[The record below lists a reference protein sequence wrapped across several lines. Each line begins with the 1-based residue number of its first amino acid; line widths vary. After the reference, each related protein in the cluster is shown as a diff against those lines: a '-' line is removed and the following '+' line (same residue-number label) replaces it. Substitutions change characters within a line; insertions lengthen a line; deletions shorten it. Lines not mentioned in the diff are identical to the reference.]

1 MAYDITIDELFPL
14 RSSFS
19 FKKTASYFCGTCP
32 RLVCR
37 KKLHACILPDSRTFV
52 SPNSISGIC
61 SRSTRNFV
69 VPPVSLQSLFMPS
82 PSQKFF
88 FPIFSATLLL
98 LPEATARTFP
108 RPATMLREERGIYIP
123 VVKLLKHRRD
133 GVTPNI
139 TGEL

>member
-82 PSQKFF
+82 PSQRNFF
-88 FPIFSATLLL
+88 SPSFPPPSPSSSSRKRQ
-98 LPEATARTFP
+98 PELFQGLQRCCG
-108 RPATMLREERGIYIP
+108 RREVFIYQS
-123 VVKLLKHRRD
+123 
-133 GVTPNI
+133 
-139 TGEL
+139 